1 MNVLSTTELTVHLK
15 IVKMR
20 HFVFCVTTHKEKGI
34 DGCTECV
41 CVCACERMRVS
52 GFKGSAVEERK
63 GGLSG
68 ETAEELT
75 PPARKSSWTGERS
88 LWLS

>member
-1 MNVLSTTELTVHLK
+1 M
-15 IVKMR
+15 
-20 HFVFCVTTHKEKGI
+20 
-34 DGCTECV
+34 
-41 CVCACERMRVS
+41 CACERMRVS

-75 PPARKSSWTGERS
+75 LPARKSSWTGERS